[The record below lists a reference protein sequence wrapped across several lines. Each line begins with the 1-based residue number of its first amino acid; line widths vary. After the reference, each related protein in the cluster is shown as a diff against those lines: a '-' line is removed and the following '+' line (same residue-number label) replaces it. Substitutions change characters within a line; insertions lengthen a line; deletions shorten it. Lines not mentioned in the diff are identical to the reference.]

1 VRYSKENQ
9 QATRQRI
16 IEAASTTG
24 GTDVVSA
31 FAGFVPTEPVWAG
44 ELSVPCL
51 GVALEAWDPDGRPV
65 VGEVGELVVTEPLPS
80 MPVSP
85 SDVRPRKPPVAR
97 HSVTSQ
103 HSDARRW
110 SRSQRRAE
118 LAEFSACATTDLD
131 ECMATG

>member
-1 VRYSKENQ
+1 VRYSKEHK

-24 GTDVVSA
+24 GTDVVCA

-65 VGEVGELVVTEPLPS
+65 VFSCRSFPLA
-80 MPVSP
+80 
-85 SDVRPRKPPVAR
+85 KP
-97 HSVTSQ
+97 
-103 HSDARRW
+103 ARRLRHECRLNLAPRW
-110 SRSQRRAE
+110 QSALFDLAGTALIAISTFLAQHQWYGRSGSE
-118 LAEFSACATTDLD
+118 LLVSDDRE
-131 ECMATG
+131 